1 MNERR
6 LTQVDVEAWLL
17 AVRSDLDQ
25 LDGKLKPLVEEQQR
39 LQARE
44 ALLIDL
50 LSSFGPPAATAP
62 SAGTVPIRSS
72 SRNGSTGSYVV
83 EKTMEIL
90 RDEGQP
96 LHINDIHTKF
106 LERGF
111 AVPGAGKAAN
121 LIVHLRKSERIASPR
136 RGIYGLVEQ
145 VGSSSKPP
153 IGKKR
158 TAKRRRR
165 TRKGPNSGSS

>member
-6 LTQVDVEAWLL
+6 LTQVDVDAWLL
-17 AVRSDLDQ
+17 AVRRDLDQ
-25 LDGKLKPLVEEQQR
+25 LDEQLKPLVEEQQR
-39 LQARE
+39 LQSRE
-44 ALLIDL
+44 ALLTDL
-50 LSSFGPPAATAP
+50 LSSFGPRTATTP
-62 SAGTVPIRSS
+62 SAETDPIRSS

-83 EKTMEIL
+83 ERTMEIL
-90 RDEGQP
+90 RDEGRP

-145 VGSSSKPP
+145 VGSASKTVTR
-153 IGKKR
+153 KKR
-158 TAKRRRR
+158 TASRRRH
-165 TRKGPNSGSS
+165 TRKGANSGSS